1 MKKFLKDINLKGK
14 IAVVTG
20 ATKGIGRSTA
30 IAMHQVGA
38 SIIAIG
44 RNTNELNS
52 LKKVLVNSYPHY

>member
-1 MKKFLKDINLKGK
+1 MPKYLKEINLKGRV
-14 IAVVTG
+14 ALVTG

-44 RNTNELNS
+44 RNKNELHS
-52 LKKVLVNSYPHY
+52 LKKS